1 MNDRSMQTIVTVG
14 AFDGV
19 HLGHQ
24 EILHRLTSK
33 ARELAAESLVI
44 TFWPHPSHVLGRPL
58 KLINTLEEKK
68 QLLLARGIDHLEVLP
83 FTHEFAKMDSAA
95 FIKEYLIDRFH
106 MKFLLLGYNHHF
118 GSDRQGDI
126 NVIKEIGHKYG
137 FKAEKAG
144 PVEIKGEKISSSKI
158 RHALAEGHLDT
169 ANEFLGYDFFLNG
182 TVVRGQELGRTI
194 GFPTANIGIDD
205 ENKLLPRDGVYAVRV
220 KIKNNTLKGMLNIG
234 YRPTVNREKH
244 HKTIEVHILDFEDD
258 IYGQPIRV
266 SFIKRIRDEIK
277 FSGIENLKSQLEND
291 KIRVMDYLS

>member
-158 RHALAEGHLDT
+158 RHALSEGHLDT